1 MKLIHEQVPLLFR
14 LKSVLFALFSLSLLG
29 CFASCKE
36 DTPVIVSIDPPIG
49 LLGEILTIQGKYF
62 GNKQEESYITIAGT
76 PPPAASYLEWRD
88 DHIRVRL
95 PEFGRSGLIYV
106 HREGKTS
113 NPLLF
118 SNRATMPELVPGRDR
133 GLGPVISSVNPS
145 TGSIGSLITIQGS
158 GFGAFRENSG
168 VFFAW
173 NAETLPSVPQAE
185 IQPQSVEVFEDD
197 FGYELWSDREIR
209 VRVPDGAVSGN
220 LEVRT
225 SQEDAS
231 PVFFTVT
238 GMPGTKTFKE
248 KRRYT
253 ISYTVDIQVQEA
265 KSPNTLYLWVPH
277 PITSASQWITEPPIR
292 SQEPFVEDYQGTT
305 LFQLNDLKAN
315 TRLGI
320 SLSYIVDVYTL
331 ETAIKSQ
338 SVRQDLDTPIHSVY
352 TLPSGLIPS
361 DNPAVVAHAKTII
374 GREQNLYENARKL
387 YEWLIQEG
395 GIQKTPLHNSPV
407 EALEEKQADSYS
419 ASLLFCALA
428 RAVGIPA
435 IPIAGVLVD
444 RFYRVSR
451 HYWAEFWIDGFGWIP
466 LDLGLGAEAAPQ
478 DFNLPQA
485 PRTYYFGNLDNQR
498 IAFSRGQR
506 TLSQMDPRGRIA
518 VRNRDYALQNLW
530 EEAVGGLDSY
540 SSLWSDITITGM
552 YAQ

>member
-1 MKLIHEQVPLLFR
+1 MKIIHEHNGLLFPI
-14 LKSVLFALFSLSLLG
+14 FLSLLA
-29 CFASCKE
+29 CFASCKK
-36 DTPVIVSIDPPIG
+36 DAPVILSIDPPIG
-49 LLGEILTIQGKYF
+49 LLGEILTIQGKHF
-62 GNKQEESYITIAGT
+62 GDEQEESYITIADT
-76 PPPAASYLEWRD
+76 PLTAASYLEWED

-106 HREGKTS
+106 YRDGKKS
-113 NPLLF
+113 NPRLF
-118 SNRATMPELVPGRDR
+118 SNRATMPELAPERDR
-133 GLGPVISSVNPS
+133 GLGPMISSVNPN

-158 GFGAFRENSG
+158 GFGASRESSG

-173 NAETLPSVPQAE
+173 NAETAPSVPQAE
-185 IQPQSVEVFEDD
+185 VRSQSVEVFEDD

-209 VRVPDGAVSGN
+209 IRVPDGAISGN

-225 SQEDAS
+225 SQKNAS
-231 PVFFTVT
+231 PVFFTIT

-248 KRRYT
+248 KRSYT

-265 KSPNTLYLWVPH
+265 QAPNTLYLWIPH
-277 PITSASQWITEPPIR
+277 PITSASQWIPEPPTR
-292 SQEPFVEDYQGTT
+292 SREPFVEDYQGTT

-315 TRLGI
+315 TSMGT
-320 SLSYIVDVYTL
+320 SLSYVIDVYTL
-331 ETAIKSQ
+331 ETSLKSQ
-338 SVRQDLDTPIHSVY
+338 LIRQNNDTPIHSVY

-361 DNPAVVAHAKTII
+361 DNPTVVEQAKTII
-374 GREQNLYENARKL
+374 GREQNLYERAQKL

-395 GIQKTPLHNSPV
+395 GIQKMPLHNGPV

-435 IPIAGVLVD
+435 IPVAGVLVNQSH
-444 RFYRVSR
+444 RASR

-466 LDLGLGAEAAPQ
+466 LDPGLGAAAAPQ
-478 DFNLPQA
+478 DFNLP
-485 PRTYYFGNLDNQR
+485 PEPKTYYFGNLDNQR
-498 IAFSRGQR
+498 IAFSRGLR
-506 TLSQMDPRGRIA
+506 SLSQMDPRGRIA

-530 EEAVGGLDSY
+530 EEAVGGLESY
-540 SSLWSDITITGM
+540 SSLWSDITITGV